1 MITGIAAPASA
12 SQSLTI
18 NSSYSPPYTT
28 PNRDGYFDLLL
39 IEAFGRLGYQVHLNM
54 LPAQRALAD
63 AARGTADGD
72 IGRIE
77 GLEKSYP
84 SLVRVPEPALD
95 SREFVGFSR
104 HVDIKTTS
112 WETLAPYHL
121 AYVEGWQIFR
131 DNIPKQATVTT
142 LHSTDALFRFLDKN
156 RCAIALSARF
166 DGLAMIKALH
176 IEDVHMLQPPLAS
189 LKMYLYL
196 NTNRIDLVEPLAEVF
211 RTMKTDGSIDSIRAQ
226 VFGRYVRR

>member
-1 MITGIAAPASA
+1 MIAALAVPSSA
-12 SQSLTI
+12 SQQITI
-18 NSSYSPPYTT
+18 NSTYSPPYTT

-39 IEAFGRLGYQVHLNM
+39 IEAFGRLGYQVHVNM

-63 AARGTADGD
+63 AASGRADGD
-72 IGRIE
+72 IGRIA

-104 HVDIKTTS
+104 HVDIATTS

-131 DNIPKQATVTT
+131 DNVPKQAIVTA
-142 LHSTDALFRFLDKN
+142 LHSTDALFRFLDKD
-156 RCAIALSARF
+156 RCDIALTARF
-166 DGLAMIKALH
+166 DGLAMLKALH
-176 IEDVHMLQPPLAS
+176 IEDVHILEPPLAS

-196 NTNRIDLVEPLAEVF
+196 NRNRIDLVEPLAEIF
-211 RTMKTDGSIDSIRAQ
+211 REMKADGSIDSIRTQ
-226 VFGRYVRR
+226 VFGRYARR